1 VRDDV
6 DTREVPLVASRTAL
20 LVIDLQRLTCRPDGG
35 LYADRSLCP
44 DGVRR
49 EEGYFFQRLEEVVLP
64 NVRRLQ
70 DACRA
75 AGAEVVFT
83 VIQSLTRDGRDRGL
97 DYRITGFHVAPGSPD
112 GHILDE
118 VAPVADEM
126 VLPKTSSS
134 PFLSTTLHY
143 VLGNLGTRQLIVTG
157 GLTDQCVS
165 SAVRDACDL
174 GYLVTLVPDACLTRS
189 EERHRT
195 AIEHLAGYCRQRS
208 TTELVAE
215 LEGGDRAL

>member
-1 VRDDV
+1 MDEPS
-6 DTREVPLVASRTAL
+6 REVPVVPDRTAL

-35 LYADRSLCP
+35 LYSGR
-44 DGVRR
+44 GVPAEQARAT
-49 EEGYFFQRLEEVVLP
+49 EAYFFDRLGDVVLP

-70 DACRA
+70 EACRT

-83 VIQSLTRDGRDRGL
+83 VIRSLTADGRDRGL
-97 DYRITGFHVAPGSPD
+97 DYRITGFHVPPGSPD
-112 GHILDE
+112 GDVVDE
-118 VAPVADEM
+118 VAPVGDEM

-134 PFLSTTLHY
+134 PFHSTTLHY
-143 VLGNLGTRQLIVTG
+143 VLGNLGVRHLVVVG

-189 EERHRT
+189 EERHR
-195 AIEHLAGYCRQRS
+195 AALEHVAGYCRQRS
-208 TTELVAE
+208 AAEVVEELLGAP
-215 LEGGDRAL
+215 G

>member
-1 VRDDV
+1 MDAP
-6 DTREVPLVASRTAL
+6 TREVAVVPDRTAL

-35 LYADRSLCP
+35 LYAGR
-44 DGVRR
+44 GVSAEDARAS
-49 EEGYFFQRLEEVVLP
+49 EAYFFDRLDDVVLP

-70 DACRA
+70 EACRT

-83 VIQSLTRDGRDRGL
+83 VIRSLTADGRDRGL
-97 DYRITGFHVAPGSPD
+97 DYRITGFHVPPGSPD
-112 GHILDE
+112 GEVVDE
-118 VAPVADEM
+118 VAPVGDEI

-134 PFLSTTLHY
+134 PFHSTTLHY
-143 VLGNLGTRQLIVTG
+143 VLGNLGVRHLVVVG

-189 EERHRT
+189 EERHL
-195 AIEHLAGYCRQRS
+195 AALDHVAGYCRQRS
-208 TTELVAE
+208 AAEVVEEL
-215 LEGGDRAL
+215 LRAPG

>member
-1 VRDDV
+1 MRDDV
-6 DTREVPLVASRTAL
+6 PTREVPLVAARTAL

-35 LYADRSLCP
+35 LYADRSLTP
-44 DGVRR
+44 DRAHR
-49 EEGYFFQRLEEVVLP
+49 EESYFFGRLEQVVLP
-64 NVRRLQ
+64 HVRRLQ

-112 GHILDE
+112 AQVLDE
-118 VAPVADEM
+118 VAPTADEM

-143 VLGNLGTRQLIVTG
+143 VLGNLGTRQLVVTG

-165 SAVRDACDL
+165 STVRDACDL

-195 AIEHLAGYCRQRS
+195 AIEHVAGYCRQRS
-208 TTELVAE
+208 TAEVVAE
-215 LEGGDRAL
+215 LEAPDRAP